1 MPDPRRPHDQADGL
15 RRLFRP
21 HRAVLLPVLAQS
33 GIEHS
38 EGLIDQ
44 LVGAYL
50 ERGLKVLVVDAGA
63 QARAASELARVN
75 LAACIEAL
83 SADVG
88 YIEARGLVGHYLD
101 AQGSAA
107 RLVPALRA
115 AAPQTDVI
123 LLHAPVAELARVLSG
138 SEPCRP
144 LLLCDLQQPH
154 LTAAYAAMK
163 WLQQRAGCQVFGL
176 LLAANPRLALSQ
188 RVAAQ
193 LADTAE
199 RFLGAAL
206 PSWAAVDPQTGLRGA
221 PSAELRRLA
230 RDSLLGGAPECG
242 HHPMSEPTLPSSTW
256 V

>member
-1 MPDPRRPHDQADGL
+1 MRDPRRPSDQADGL

-21 HRAVLLPVLAQS
+21 RRAVLLPVLAQA
-33 GIEHS
+33 GLEHS
-38 EGLIDQ
+38 EALIDQ

-50 ERGLKVLVVDAGA
+50 ERGLQVLVVDAGP
-63 QARAASELARVN
+63 QARPASELARVN
-75 LAACIEAL
+75 LAACVEPL

-88 YIEARGLVGHYLD
+88 YLEARGLVGHYLD
-101 AQGSAA
+101 AQGSAT
-107 RLVPALRA
+107 RLTPALRA
-115 AAPQTDVI
+115 AAPQADVI

-138 SEPCRP
+138 GEPCRP
-144 LLLCDLQQPH
+144 LLLCDLQQAH

-176 LLAANPRLALSQ
+176 LLAAHPKLAITK
-188 RVAAQ
+188 RIAAQ

-206 PSWAAVDPQTGLRGA
+206 PCWAALDPRSGLRGA

-230 RDSLLGGAPECG
+230 RDSLLCGGPESG
-242 HHPMSEPTLPSSTW
+242 HHPVSEPTLPSSTW